1 MAYDH
6 FIAIHNL
13 LRYTSI
19 LTNILIVKIGLGVL
33 MRQFVSVVPQ
43 ILPLYFFPY
52 CHSHVLSQAFC
63 FHQDVIKLACA
74 DTTFN
79 RLYPVVLVVVIFVLD
94 SVIILISYVLTQE
107 CLEHCLQR
115 REGQGPRHL
124 WALYLLCPGFLCHS
138 DWIVSNSSVWETCS
152 TYRPPHYELRLFSVP
167 SINEPYSLQR
177 QDQADLSGIL
187 HLFTTHQ
194 VTPRKSELWFW
205 TGE

>member
-152 TYRPPHYELRLFSVP
+152 TYRPPHYELT
-167 SINEPYSLQR
+167 SIFCSL
-177 QDQADLSGIL
+177 
-187 HLFTTHQ
+187 H
-194 VTPRKSELWFW
+194 
-205 TGE
+205 

>member
-1 MAYDH
+1 
-6 FIAIHNL
+6 
-13 LRYTSI
+13 
-19 LTNILIVKIGLGVL
+19 
-33 MRQFVSVVPQ
+33 MRWFVSVVPQ

-152 TYRPPHYELRLFSVP
+152 TCSPPHYELRLFSVP
-167 SINEPYSLQR
+167 SINEPYSL
-177 QDQADLSGIL
+177 
-187 HLFTTHQ
+187 
-194 VTPRKSELWFW
+194 
-205 TGE
+205 